1 MDWRAKNLHYSI
13 MAGSNALKISLVSVY
28 EHQRNWTWRRRAV
41 GHFNLWFAIKGQG
54 TIAHSGRTWPF
65 VPGTFFLF
73 PPELSL
79 FGSSTGCPD
88 VTNFTIH
95 VEADR
100 AAVSTLER
108 HVHGGEPVQMGHLL
122 WAAHLCRH
130 LSEVFFLHP
139 NEGHDV
145 LQSGLM
151 LLLQSMERSRRTP
164 VLDPVER
171 GVIQLVERIRRNPA
185 AAYTVAEMARSV
197 RLSTPHFTRRFK
209 AVTGLSPVRFL
220 IEERLGRAESYL
232 METDMNL
239 EEIAQRLGYRDV
251 YFFSR
256 QFRQFRGMPPS
267 EVRKGRQRRLVSAP
281 ARAVPE

>member
-1 MDWRAKNLHYSI
+1 MDYGAKNLHYPI
-13 MAGSNALKISLVSVY
+13 MTMPRAVRFSLVSIY
-28 EHQRNWTWRRRAV
+28 EHQRNWTWRRGEV
-41 GHFNLWFAIKGQG
+41 DHYNLWFAIKGQG

-79 FGSSTGCPD
+79 FGSSSACPD

-100 AAVSTLER
+100 TAVRALER
-108 HVHGGEPVQMGHLL
+108 HVHGGEPVHMGHLL
-122 WAAHLCRH
+122 WSAHLCRH

-139 NEGHDV
+139 KDGRDV

-151 LLLQSMERSRRTP
+151 LLLQSMERSRRAP

-185 AAYTVAEMARSV
+185 AAYTVAEMAHAV
-197 RLSTPHFTRRFK
+197 RLSPPHFTRRFK

-232 METDMNL
+232 LETDMNV
-239 EEIAQRLGYRDV
+239 EEIAARLGYRDV

-267 EVRKGRQRRLVSAP
+267 EVRKGRQHRPAFVPVRAASA
-281 ARAVPE
+281 